1 MQFYLASSIF
11 QVKSSDN
18 FTQMLFVMLVTNITE
33 KSKTKGALF
42 VTRIAAKVATDF
54 ATSL

>member
-18 FTQMLFVMLVTNITE
+18 FTQMLFVMLGTNITE